1 MAPSQTPRER
11 HLPRASWCARPTH
24 RFEVGPVGADRAPGN
39 HPAADGPTRRRV
51 VSKSKASKAGRA
63 RRAHRRT
70 APSVLASTS
79 AAGWSSRS
87 SSGSRAQTADRRR
100 ASAAAIAARH
110 PPPLDPSSARRH
122 SSRIRPSAAP
132 PRQAGRSGE
141 DSVRRAQAPLPPA
154 PPPSLSLSSF
164 SISPNRPPTFH
175 PLCGCASLFDGLAL
189 FLFYRL
195 GSFSL
200 RLRRTAIRRGTG
212 GGIGVGVESNGI
224 LFF

>member
-87 SSGSRAQTADRRR
+87 GSRAQTADRRR

-141 DSVRRAQAPLPPA
+141 DSVRRAQAPLPP
-154 PPPSLSLSSF
+154 PPSFSLSLLFLDLSESSPPPFTHSAAALPF
-164 SISPNRPPTFH
+164 STASPFFFFIAWAPFR
-175 PLCGCASLFDGLAL
+175 CGCVE
-189 FLFYRL
+189 
-195 GSFSL
+195 
-200 RLRRTAIRRGTG
+200 RRYDEARV
-212 GGIGVGVESNGI
+212 VG
-224 LFF
+224 